1 MCSVGHKSVLPNR
14 NRQMT
19 YMHRGNCRSSVCR
32 SKGGR
37 PEVVQVV
44 CLVRVVQVVQVVQG
58 VKVAQVVQGVSV
70 VQVVSVVLVAVWP
83 VLICA
88 V

>member
-37 PEVVQVV
+37 PQ
-44 CLVRVVQVVQVVQG
+44 VVQVVQVVQM
-58 VKVAQVVQGVSV
+58 VKV
-70 VQVVSVVLVAVWP
+70 VQVVQKVQVV
-83 VLICA
+83 
-88 V
+88 

>member
-19 YMHRGNCRSSVCR
+19 YMHQGNCRSSVCR

-37 PEVVQVV
+37 PEVVKV
-44 CLVRVVQVVQVVQG
+44 VRVVQVVKVV
-58 VKVAQVVQGVSV
+58 KV
-70 VQVVSVVLVAVWP
+70 VQVVQVIQLDHVVYVVLVVR
-83 VLICA
+83 V